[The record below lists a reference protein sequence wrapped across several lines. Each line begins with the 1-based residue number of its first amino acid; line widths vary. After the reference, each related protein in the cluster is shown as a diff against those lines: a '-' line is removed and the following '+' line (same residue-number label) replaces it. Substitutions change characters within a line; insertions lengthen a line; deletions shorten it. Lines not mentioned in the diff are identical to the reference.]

1 MPYSAVFLGLAG
13 VIPFAGLLVLA
24 LTGFLPVG
32 EAARYFTQ
40 YSAVLLSFFGGVHWF
55 DAIQNQRQ
63 NHQLYVAMLP
73 TIIGWLCLVFSGDI
87 KVLGV
92 LSLAYL
98 SMLVYDKFVLALPKS
113 LIMSY
118 ISLRITLTTL
128 VVVCHAAMI
137 WLLT

>member
-1 MPYSAVFLGLAG
+1 MPYSAVILGLAG
-13 VIPFAGLLVLA
+13 VLPFAGLLLLA
-24 LTGFLPVG
+24 ITQTMPIG

-40 YSAVLLSFFGGVHWF
+40 YSAVLLSFFGGVHWL

-73 TIIGWLCLVFSGDI
+73 TIIGWLCLVFSGDV

-98 SMLVYDKFVLALPKS
+98 GMLVYDKFALALPKG

-118 ISLRITLTTL
+118 ISVRITLTTL
-128 VVVCHAAMI
+128 VVICHAGMI